1 MTGLVVKWTAI
12 ALAAG
17 VVLLIG
23 IVVLEEV
30 WLQVGLGA
38 ALLVICIPL
47 LIWAWLLDRKE
58 KTRRQDLEDI

>member
-17 VVLLIG
+17 VVLVIG

>member
-1 MTGLVVKWTAI
+1 MTSLVVKWTAI
-12 ALAAG
+12 AFAAG
-17 VVLLIG
+17 VVLVIG

>member
-38 ALLVICIPL
+38 ALLVICIPR

>member
-1 MTGLVVKWTAI
+1 MTSLVVKWTAI
-12 ALAAG
+12 AFAAG
-17 VVLLIG
+17 VVLVIG

-38 ALLVICIPL
+38 ALLVICTPL

>member
-1 MTGLVVKWTAI
+1 VTGLVVKWTAI

-17 VVLLIG
+17 VVLVIG

-38 ALLVICIPL
+38 AILVICIPL

-58 KTRRQDLEDI
+58 KARRQDLEDI

>member
-12 ALAAG
+12 AFAAG
-17 VVLLIG
+17 VVLVIG

-38 ALLVICIPL
+38 ALLVICTPL

>member
-1 MTGLVVKWTAI
+1 VTGLVVKWTAI

>member
-1 MTGLVVKWTAI
+1 MTGLIVKAVAIGLVAI
-12 ALAAG
+12 A
-17 VVLLIG
+17 VLVIG

-38 ALLVICIPL
+38 AIVVICIPL
-47 LIWAWLLDRKE
+47 LIWAWYLDRKE

>member
-17 VVLLIG
+17 VVLVIG
-23 IVVLEEV
+23 IMVFEEV
-30 WLQVGLGA
+30 WIQVGLVA
-38 ALLVICIPL
+38 AILVICIPL
-47 LIWAWLLDRKE
+47 LIWAWYLDRKE

>member
-1 MTGLVVKWTAI
+1 VTSLVVKWTAI

>member
-1 MTGLVVKWTAI
+1 MTSLVVKWTAI
-12 ALAAG
+12 AFAAG
-17 VVLLIG
+17 VVLVIG

-38 ALLVICIPL
+38 AILVICTPL

>member
-17 VVLLIG
+17 VVLVIG

-38 ALLVICIPL
+38 AILVICIPL
-47 LIWAWLLDRKE
+47 LIWAWLLDRKA
-58 KTRRQDLEDI
+58 KARRQDLEDI